1 MNSKML
7 TLVTESRE
15 RPPRPKTNRHG
26 TNRRGRAALR
36 GFTLIEVLIASML
49 LLIVMAGIV
58 PFFVGGLAQA
68 STVRYK
74 SLATNIARERMEQIR
89 QLDYREITENP
100 AEGTTLSARF
110 GTTAERRGIKF
121 NISYKVESST
131 YDTGLLKKVT
141 VTVSWTAPPRVSPAS
156 ITTLIHQQ
164 FLGPRGAYLELS
176 PTQSDPLGTPFPLVT
191 GSSARIR
198 YHIAEADWSLVFRDV
213 SQPSTSMRD
222 VFARFFFVAN
232 DGRTIFLGDPE
243 EENRIDTTYLRYST
257 SNGQLTDVWFE
268 YSFDTR
274 LIPDG
279 YWEIRAVAYN
289 EYEQPGNIW
298 RLRVR
303 IENGAPAAPTQF
315 TALPQPDNQ
324 SVALYWLGG
333 PEYDRDHYVL
343 ERSVWDS
350 EVQQWTPWEP
360 VAPSIDPNAVS
371 YIDVG
376 DAALQ
381 VHPWGSQE
389 TTNSYLYRIYAV
401 DRQPGN
407 IGPAAEL
414 VEPVVIPPITTPI
427 TETTTTLSTTSTTT
441 ASTTT
446 TTPATYSVKVQN
458 NAKSHYRIEVRN
470 ASNTLVYTG
479 TVKKGETLT
488 ISGLAAGPYKIDAM
502 PVGSGSTVSA
512 SFSLPAQADQIV
524 LTLL

>member
-1 MNSKML
+1 M
-7 TLVTESRE
+7 
-15 RPPRPKTNRHG
+15 PRHKAKH
-26 TNRRGRAALR
+26 RGRAGLR

-176 PTQSDPLGTPFPLVT
+176 PTQSDPLGTPFPLIA
-191 GSSARIR
+191 GSSTRIR
-198 YHIAEADWSLVFRDV
+198 YHIAEADWGLVFRDV
-213 SQPSTSMRD
+213 TKPSTTARD
-222 VFARFFFVAN
+222 VFARFFFVGS
-232 DGRTIFLGDPE
+232 DGRTIFLGDPDD
-243 EENRIDTTYLRYST
+243 ENRIDTAYLRYST
-257 SNGQLTDVWFE
+257 SGSQLTDVWFE

-279 YWEIRAVAYN
+279 YWELRAVAYN
-289 EYEQPGNIW
+289 EYEQPGNVW

-315 TALPQPDNQ
+315 TAVAQPDNQ
-324 SVALYWLGG
+324 SVVLYWLGG
-333 PEYDRDHYVL
+333 PESDRDHYVL
-343 ERSVWDS
+343 ERSVWNS
-350 EVQQWTPWEP
+350 QAQQWTSWQP
-360 VAPSIDPNAVS
+360 VAPNIAPDTVTYTDQGSV
-371 YIDVG
+371 
-376 DAALQ
+376 ALK

-389 TTNSYLYRIYAV
+389 TTNWYLYRIYAV

-407 IGPAAEL
+407 IGPAAAL
-414 VEPVVIPPITTPI
+414 TQPVVIPPM
-427 TETTTTLSTTSTTT
+427 TTTTTTQTTTTVSTTSTTT
-441 ASTTT
+441 ISTTT
-446 TTPATYSVKVQN
+446 TTLATYSVKVQN
-458 NAKSHYRIEVRN
+458 NAKSHYRVDVRN
-470 ASNTLVYTG
+470 ASNALVYTG
-479 TVKKGETLT
+479 TVKKGQTLT
-488 ISGLAAGPYKIDAM
+488 ISGLPAGQYKIDAT
-502 PVGSGSTVSA
+502 PISGGSIVSA